1 MTAALVFALC
11 AIALVSINCICF
23 INNMK
28 EFDYLNLDGRLLL
41 MFKTVYDEQSV
52 TAAAARL
59 GVNQSTVS
67 HGLAR
72 LRDLLG
78 DPLFIKSGRNIIPSQ
93 RADQLAG
100 RVDKLLDGLKELG
113 EVEDFSPSDVTDR
126 FVISAHDY
134 QRELL
139 MPKVFRKIREQAPN
153 AGLKIINTAGRII
166 EDLRARRTDL
176 VISPLSLRDSE
187 DIMGQLLF
195 TDAFTCFYDAEMV
208 SPPQTMEDYVKAQH
222 ARVSFTNEN
231 RSLVD
236 ELLIKTGYQRNFTL
250 EVPGFIALSTL
261 MRGTPLIATL
271 PSRLGHFIMSD
282 FASFPC
288 PFPAPALTFHHYWHK
303 RDNASPKHQWLR
315 SLVREAA
322 ESA

>member
-1 MTAALVFALC
+1 
-11 AIALVSINCICF
+11 
-23 INNMK
+23 MK
-28 EFDYLNLDGRLLL
+28 DFDYLSLDGRLLL

-52 TAAAARL
+52 TAAANRL
-59 GVNQSTVS
+59 GVTQSTVS

-72 LRDLLG
+72 LRELLG
-78 DPLFIKSGRNIIPSQ
+78 DPLFIKSGRRIVPSQ

-100 RVDKLLDGLKELG
+100 RVDSLLDGLKDLG
-113 EVEDFSPSDVTDR
+113 ETEDFSPAELTDR
-126 FVISAHDY
+126 LVISAHDY

-139 MPKVFRKIREQAPN
+139 MPKVFLKIREQAPN
-153 AGLKIINTAGRII
+153 AALKIVDTAGRII

-187 DIMGQLLF
+187 DIMGQQLF
-195 TDAFTCFYDAEMV
+195 TETFTCFYDAEV
-208 SPPQTMEDYVKAQH
+208 IAPPRSLADYAKAQH

-250 EVPGFIALSTL
+250 EVPGFLALSTL

-288 PFPAPALTFHHYWHK
+288 PFPAPTLNFHHYWHK
-303 RDNASPKHQWLR
+303 RDSASPKHQWLR

>member
-1 MTAALVFALC
+1 MCL
-11 AIALVSINCICF
+11 INL
-23 INNMK
+23 MK
-28 EFDYLNLDGRLLL
+28 EFDYLSLDGRLLL

-72 LRDLLG
+72 LRDLLD
-78 DPLFIKSGRNIIPSQ
+78 DPLFIKSGRNIIPSE
-93 RADQLAG
+93 RADRLAG
-100 RVDKLLDGLKELG
+100 RVDSLLDGLKELG
-113 EVEDFSPSDVTDR
+113 EAEDFSAGELTDR

-139 MPKVFRKIREQAPN
+139 MPKVFRKMREEAPK
-153 AGLKIINTAGRII
+153 AGLKIIDTAGRII

-187 DIMGQLLF
+187 DIMGQQLF
-195 TDAFTCFYDAEMV
+195 TETFTCFYDAKAV
-208 SPPQTMEDYVKAQH
+208 DPPRGLEAYVQAQH

-236 ELLIKTGYQRNFTL
+236 EMLIKTGYQRNFTL

-288 PFPAPALTFHHYWHK
+288 PFPAPTLNFHHYWHK
-303 RDNASPKHQWLR
+303 RDNASPKHKWLR

-322 ESA
+322 AAA